1 MSCCNPENADAS
13 ESERCKLSLHIGAY
27 CDLVRDPVAEGG
39 TYVTSVTGPRQPR
52 DRSASPWPARLR
64 AGKREV
70 AWDLGRRE
78 LVVR

>member
-1 MSCCNPENADAS
+1 M
-13 ESERCKLSLHIGAY
+13 
-27 CDLVRDPVAEGG
+27 RDPVAEGG